1 MKGLKKVLT
10 GILAGAMALSLTLS
24 AGSAIKA
31 EAATIVINRD
41 NSSKKPNV
49 DEAVVKAQKYT
60 YYKILSADIITQDAK
75 TTEGPTNGSA
85 TYYVTDADQKTELEK
100 AGLSFSEMIDGTT
113 TKYILTNANTF
124 TNGDELAK
132 KLNEKIDLTKF
143 TKQEIAA
150 GETSTTIDGLTDGY
164 YLIVSAVGSK
174 LMAQTLGNQTVT
186 LTEKNVYPTVDK
198 KQSKTK
204 LNYADDKLKVK
215 VGDIIYYDIEV
226 EIPKYSG
233 ADIFVTDTM
242 SKGLKFN
249 DDVSIV
255 DADGFEPEVVAKT
268 TADTFTFKYKFS
280 VDKIKTLADTKK
292 VYFYFS
298 ATVTED
304 ALKDTGRINDVDLDY
319 YNYHETDNVPYTI
332 EKTGLEKKDFADNQ
346 KKMKGVE
353 FKLVEATKDADGKD
367 VNVEVKVTKN
377 DEGVY
382 YPDDNGSSTVV
393 TDDNSKIIIR
403 GLEPGKNYKV
413 IETKALPGYNFPA
426 EESARTWTLTLEEDA
441 FSTDA
446 NGNNTVT
453 DPTFLTVNNNQ
464 GVTLPSTGGIGTT
477 IFYLIGGLLIVAA
490 VVYFVVRRK
499 ADAE

>member
-31 EAATIVINRD
+31 NAATIVINRD
-41 NSSKKPNV
+41 ASSTKADVNK
-49 DEAVVKAQKYT
+49 EAVAAQKYT
-60 YYKILSADIITQDAK
+60 YYKILDADILDQAK
-75 TTEGPTNGSA
+75 GKA
-85 TYYVTDADQKTELEK
+85 TYYVTDAAQKTELEK
-100 AGLSFSEMIDGTT
+100 AGLSFSEMKDGTT
-113 TKYILTNANTF
+113 TKYILTNANSF
-124 TNGDELAK
+124 TDGDALAK
-132 KLNEKIDLTKF
+132 ALNAIDLTKF

-198 KQSKTK
+198 KQSKTPSNYDNAP
-204 LNYADDKLKVK
+204 LNVK
-215 VGDIIYYDIEV
+215 VGDTVYYDIKV
-226 EIPKYSG
+226 TIPKYSG

-242 SKGLKFN
+242 SKGLTFDN
-249 DDVSIV
+249 NVTITG
-255 DADGFEPEVVAKT
+255 ADGLGCVEVTKT
-268 TADTFTFKYKFS
+268 ATDTFTFKYKFP
-280 VDKIKTLADTKK
+280 VDNIKTLSETKE
-292 VYFYFS
+292 VHFTFT
-298 ATVTED
+298 ATVNKD
-304 ALKDTGRINDVDLDY
+304 ALKDTGRINTVDLDY
-319 YNYHETDNVPYTI
+319 YNYHETDNVPYSI
-332 EKTGLEKKDFADNQ
+332 VKTGLIKKDANDPT
-346 KKMKGVE
+346 KAMVGVE
-353 FKLVEATKDADGKD
+353 FKLVEATKDTDGND

-382 YPDDNGSSTVV
+382 YPDANGSSTVV
-393 TDDNSKIIIR
+393 TDNNSKIVIR

-426 EESARTWTLTLEEDA
+426 EESARTWTLTLEDDA
-441 FSTDA
+441 FTTDE
-446 NGNNTVT
+446 NGNNTIT
-453 DPTFLTVNNNQ
+453 DPTLLTVNNNQ